1 MSQIIFGKRSAPL
14 PPILTP
20 FCGGCSL
27 EGRCSKKTLHSA
39 SPENGRS
46 SSRSLLYSPFH
57 IISKIMTA
65 ADQRM
70 RSVSSDGREGG
81 SNSPCRACPIETTV
95 EKQFTVRGSV
105 GTYSGCVNSK
115 GLPHGE
121 GSFVRDGLT
130 YVGVWKVSGARVIFN
145 HEKAE

>member
-1 MSQIIFGKRSAPL
+1 
-14 PPILTP
+14 
-20 FCGGCSL
+20 
-27 EGRCSKKTLHSA
+27 
-39 SPENGRS
+39 
-46 SSRSLLYSPFH
+46 
-57 IISKIMTA
+57 MTA

-81 SNSPCRACPIETTV
+81 SNSPCLACPIETTV

-121 GSFVRDGLT
+121 GSFFRDGLT
-130 YVGVWKVSGARVIFN
+130 YVGVWKVSGASVIFAMRRRN
-145 HEKAE
+145 EFSFVLCHSTLQDGERIGEGGYYATNGRLVGNVVWD